1 MKITNAK
8 VNYMQVFVII
18 NKGEIK
24 INADVNEK
32 NWFTEVYV
40 TQDFFGKLV
49 IVIANV
55 IINLML
61 ENIQIKKIVNLEA
74 N

>member
-1 MKITNAK
+1 MKPKEIQNVMKITNAK

-32 NWFTEVYV
+32 N
-40 TQDFFGKLV
+40 
-49 IVIANV
+49 
-55 IINLML
+55 
-61 ENIQIKKIVNLEA
+61 
-74 N
+74 